1 MRLCATLLRLE
12 PEIDNEEE
20 KRGRIMRGGDEE
32 SETRGGQTKF
42 N

>member
-12 PEIDNEEE
+12 PEIDKEEE
-20 KRGRIMRGGDEE
+20 RRGRIMRSGDEE
-32 SETRGGQTKF
+32 SEKHGGQTKF